1 MRLRAENERLR
12 EQFRRTKNPA
22 VDRAGGGAA
31 RGYRGAEAARGRAGG
46 WPQGS
51 PLRGA
56 EIGAHGIKNL
66 AMLGDA
72 VRTPA
77 AAMGWKNYYEA
88 GRAGIAMERVGE
100 IRGAPQVAFAAYSA
114 GENDRAAQA
123 QTGLQAAERGSI
135 KAERAEGVG

>member
-1 MRLRAENERLR
+1 MSELVQLRAENERLR

-22 VDRAGGGAA
+22 ADRAGG
-31 RGYRGAEAARGRAGG
+31 R
-46 WPQGS
+46 PQGS
-51 PLRGA
+51 PLRSA

-100 IRGAPQVAFAAYSA
+100 IPGAPEVAPQVAFAAYSA
-114 GENDRAAQA
+114 GENDREAQA
-123 QTGLQAAERGSI
+123 APAATAVRQPKQDEAQTMGIQ
-135 KAERAEGVG
+135 